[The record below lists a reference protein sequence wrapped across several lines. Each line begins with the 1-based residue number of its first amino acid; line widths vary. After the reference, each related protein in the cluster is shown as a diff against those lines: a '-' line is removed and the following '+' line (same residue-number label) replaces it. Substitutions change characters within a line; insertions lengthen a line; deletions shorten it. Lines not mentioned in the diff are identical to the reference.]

1 MRTKKTINKY
11 IYWSAK
17 KRKGKKKKNN
27 YQEIQKGKVVEI
39 VRGKHVPGD
48 PNHCQLAALKKEGRI
63 NGDLLMESED
73 LQI

>member
-1 MRTKKTINKY
+1 M
-11 IYWSAK
+11 
-17 KRKGKKKKNN
+17 KRKETKGQKKKKKN
-27 YQEIQKGKVVEI
+27 YPEIQKGKVVEI